1 MQPTPLN
8 PVKRKRGRPA
18 GLKDKVPRKRRS
30 KSEIVAAAKVVRP
43 IRESDIQKQFIKWLD
58 TVPAPGL
65 PGCKLGTFVYAV
77 PNGIWIPAPLQ
88 QRIQIIMAQ
97 RRLGL
102 KKGIPDV
109 IIDYPLH
116 DWHGC
121 RLELK
126 RDASSEIHDEQ
137 KAWCEA
143 LRGRGYFVELC
154 AGLAAATGAVGRYL
168 RGEPPLAFPWA
179 EDAEHVHRET
189 G

>member
-1 MQPTPLN
+1 MLPTP
-8 PVKRKRGRPA
+8 PKRKRGRPA
-18 GLKDKVPRKRRS
+18 GVKDATPRKRRG
-30 KSEIVAAAKVVRP
+30 KSELSAAAKVVRP

-65 PGCKLGTFVYAV
+65 PGCKLGEFAYAV

-116 DWHGC
+116 AWHGC

-137 KAWCEA
+137 KAWCER
-143 LRGRGYFVELC
+143 LRRRGYFVELC
-154 AGLAAATGAVGRYL
+154 AGLGAATAAVGRYM
-168 RGEPPLAFPWA
+168 RGEAPLSFPWD
-179 EDAEHVHRET
+179 EVVDDVHRAT

>member
-1 MQPTPLN
+1 MLQPEPA
-8 PVKRKRGRPA
+8 PVKRGRGRPA
-18 GLKDKVPRKRRS
+18 GRKDSTPRKRRGGAALA
-30 KSEIVAAAKVVRP
+30 AAAKVVRP
-43 IRESDIQKQFIKWLD
+43 IRESDIQKQFIKWLE

-65 PGCKLGTFVYAV
+65 PGEKLGAFAYAV

-97 RRLGL
+97 RRMGL

-109 IIDYPLH
+109 IIDFPLH
-116 DWHGC
+116 AWHGC

-126 RDASSEIHDEQ
+126 RDVTSQIHDEQ
-137 KAWCEA
+137 KQWCEN

-154 AGLAAATGAVGRYL
+154 AGLGAATAAVGRYL
-168 RGEPPLAFPWA
+168 RGEQPLAFPWD
-179 EDAEHVHRET
+179 EDSESVHSQA

>member
-1 MQPTPLN
+1 
-8 PVKRKRGRPA
+8 
-18 GLKDKVPRKRRS
+18 
-30 KSEIVAAAKVVRP
+30 VVRP
-43 IRESDIQKQFIKWLD
+43 IRESDIQKQFIKWLE

-65 PGCKLGTFVYAV
+65 PGAKLGAFAYAV

-109 IIDYPLH
+109 IIDFPLH
-116 DWHGC
+116 AWHGC

-126 RDASSEIHDEQ
+126 RDATSQIHDEQ
-137 KAWCEA
+137 KHWCES

-154 AGLAAATGAVGRYL
+154 AGLGAATAAVGRYL
-168 RGEPPLAFPWA
+168 RGEQPLAFPWD
-179 EDAEHVHRET
+179 EDSESVHCQA